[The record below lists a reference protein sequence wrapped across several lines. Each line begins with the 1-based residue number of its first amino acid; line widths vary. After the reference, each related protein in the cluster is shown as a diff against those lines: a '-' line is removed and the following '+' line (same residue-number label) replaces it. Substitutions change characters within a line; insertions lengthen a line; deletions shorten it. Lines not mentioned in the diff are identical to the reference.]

1 MNLNTVVALELL
13 LAVAVVVII
22 AAGAIYLSVY
32 NRRGQRER
40 SRRVRTG
47 NVPAETA
54 RDEPTDGAANRTTSR
69 RRRREFY
76 KSMGL
81 ETSEDMKLRLYSSAE
96 YESELGGE
104 SYALSASGFLAAL
117 KAYRMLDGEWYDYSP
132 QKAAGVLE
140 LPNGDYE
147 VDRQRRALLLR
158 RLPPGLPT
166 SARDALPG
174 PRYEVVR
181 REEGTGE

>member
-13 LAVAVVVII
+13 LAVAVIVII
-22 AAGAIYLSVY
+22 VVGAIYLSIY
-32 NRRGQRER
+32 DRWGQRET

-47 NVPAETA
+47 NVPAGTA
-54 RDEPTDGAANRTTSR
+54 RDESTDGAADRATSR

-140 LPNGDYE
+140 LSNGDYE

-166 SARDALPG
+166 SARDTL
-174 PRYEVVR
+174 RD
-181 REEGTGE
+181 TL

>member
-1 MNLNTVVALELL
+1 
-13 LAVAVVVII
+13 
-22 AAGAIYLSVY
+22 
-32 NRRGQRER
+32 
-40 SRRVRTG
+40 
-47 NVPAETA
+47 
-54 RDEPTDGAANRTTSR
+54 
-69 RRRREFY
+69 
-76 KSMGL
+76 MGL

-140 LPNGDYE
+140 LSNGDYE

-166 SARDALPG
+166 SARDTL
-174 PRYEVVR
+174 RD
-181 REEGTGE
+181 TL